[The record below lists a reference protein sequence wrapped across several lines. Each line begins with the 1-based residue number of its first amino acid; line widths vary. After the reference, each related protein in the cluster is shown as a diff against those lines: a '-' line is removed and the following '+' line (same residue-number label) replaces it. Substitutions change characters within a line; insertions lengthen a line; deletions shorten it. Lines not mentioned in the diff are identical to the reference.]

1 MRPGSKKEAC
11 VPQPNS
17 PRKGSCISFQAKST
31 SWGVYA
37 PPLVIA
43 VILGTIAI
51 MLKVYLLNRH
61 QLSRYF
67 LYPEFV
73 MLALVSIYTTII
85 GTLVIPI

>member
-1 MRPGSKKEAC
+1 
-11 VPQPNS
+11 
-17 PRKGSCISFQAKST
+17 
-31 SWGVYA
+31 
-37 PPLVIA
+37 LVIA

-85 GTLVIPI
+85 GTLVIPR